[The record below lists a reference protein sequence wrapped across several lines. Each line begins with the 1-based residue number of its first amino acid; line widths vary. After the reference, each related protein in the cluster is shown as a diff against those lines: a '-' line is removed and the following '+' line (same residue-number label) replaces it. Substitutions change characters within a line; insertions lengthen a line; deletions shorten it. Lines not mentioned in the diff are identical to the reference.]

1 MVEKAR
7 AAGID
12 VAVSSVV
19 SAVEG
24 NLGVTA
30 VRVAAYRKGQ
40 GRVITERKIA
50 CDFIAMSGGFNPAL
64 HLWCHNGGKIKFD
77 DGLQS
82 FRPDRHQDPITRG
95 RRRQWHLWRWPTSLP
110 KPRRPA
116 RRSQSGKTKAAKV
129 KLPKAEQDAQ
139 KPLEA
144 HLVCTGHGQI

>member
-1 MVEKAR
+1 MMMPIKRRLTLKAAGIGVRVVDSRGRAEGALVEKAR

-40 GRVITERKIA
+40 GRVITERKIP

-82 FRPDRHQDPITRG
+82 FRPDRHQDPITAVGAANGTFALG
-95 RRRQWHLWRWPTSLP
+95 RYPCRSL
-110 KPRRPA
+110 
-116 RRSQSGKTKAAKV
+116 G
-129 KLPKAEQDAQ
+129 
-139 KPLEA
+139 
-144 HLVCTGHGQI
+144 GG

>member
-7 AAGID
+7 AAGIE
-12 VAVSSVV
+12 VAISSVV

-40 GRVITERKIA
+40 GRVITERKIS

-82 FRPDRHQDPITRG
+82 FRPDRHQDPITAVGAANGTFALADIIAEASAAGEAVAKR
-95 RRRQWHLWRWPTSLP
+95 
-110 KPRRPA
+110 
-116 RRSQSGKTKAAKV
+116 KTKAAKV
-129 KLPKAEQDAQ
+129 KLPKVRAGFT
-139 KPLEA
+139 EA
-144 HLVCTGHGQI
+144 VGGAVVCAGHGQI